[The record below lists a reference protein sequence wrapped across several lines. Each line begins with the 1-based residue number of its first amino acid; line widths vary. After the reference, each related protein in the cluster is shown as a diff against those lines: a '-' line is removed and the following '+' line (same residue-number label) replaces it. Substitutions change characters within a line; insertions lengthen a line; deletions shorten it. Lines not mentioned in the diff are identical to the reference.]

1 MGSIWNPGSVWKAGL
16 KIGMTYKV
24 NAPGEPCKTVISS
37 VEHKGPLYV
46 QKAFYPEGPEL
57 AHVYPLHPP
66 GGLVSGDELTV
77 QLDVGT
83 QAQALMTTPGAAR
96 VYRARPDRTLQKQI
110 NTFNLG
116 MNSSLEWLPLE
127 TIVYPDAQASLA
139 TTVHLQAGSKLMLWE
154 VCSLGLPASLQAFD
168 LGSLKQ
174 TLNIYAQGRLLL
186 RERLVMDE
194 STRSGFELPV
204 GFQGKPVTGLFVAG
218 PFNTDQ
224 FAGQSSSDGLAK
236 LLDALREIP
245 VTPGLQTSVTEVE
258 GFILVRTLGLCS
270 ELSRRWMIEVWKM
283 LRPVLLGRPACPPR
297 VWRT

>member
-16 KIGMTYKV
+16 KIGLTCK
-24 NAPGEPCKTVISS
+24 ATSPGEPPKTVISS
-37 VEHKGPLYV
+37 VVHKGPLYV

-77 QLDVGT
+77 QLDVGNK
-83 QAQALMTTPGAAR
+83 AQALMTTPGAAR
-96 VYRARPDRTLQKQI
+96 VYRARPDRTLQRQI
-110 NTFNLG
+110 NVFNLG
-116 MNSSLEWLPLE
+116 VDSSLEWLPLE
-127 TIVYPDAQASLA
+127 TIVYPDAQASLNTA
-139 TTVHLQAGSKLMLWE
+139 VHLQEGSKLMLWE

-204 GFQGKPVTGLFVAG
+204 GFQGKPVTGLYVAG
-218 PFNTDQ
+218 PFHL
-224 FAGQSSSDGLAK
+224 GQLVSQPGSGGLAQ
-236 LLDALREIP
+236 LLDDLREIP
-245 VTPGLQTSVTEVE
+245 VEPSLKTSMTEVG
-258 GFILVRTLGLCS
+258 GFILVRTLGSCS
-270 ELSRRWMIEVWKM
+270 ELSKRWMIEVWKI
-283 LRPVLLGRPACPPR
+283 LRPALLGRIACPPR